1 MVVFQNDT
9 ATTFLKV
16 IKSYSNLYAMQNIKK
31 IENSEIVNEMLECP
45 LFSKTCNKR
54 GKGK

>member
-1 MVVFQNDT
+1 MVVFPNDT

-16 IKSYSNLYAMQNIKK
+16 IKSYSNLYAMQSFLK
-31 IENSEIVNEMLECP
+31 IINSEVVNEILEYP
-45 LFSKTCNKR
+45 LFNKTCNKR